1 MSQNN
6 MTVVAKFEI
15 PYFQYLDENGI
26 PTQSLPEFAKNS
38 EELIKLYRV
47 MMLMRVFDNKAVALQ
62 RTGKIGTYAGILGQ
76 EAVSVAIG
84 NVMQKDDVFFPNYR
98 EYGTYYQ
105 RGVKLSEILAYWGGD
120 ERGSNFA
127 HNAVDFPICVPIASQ
142 CLHAAGAACAFK
154 LRKQKRVAVTVLG
167 DGGTSK
173 GDFYEA
179 MNLAGDWNLPVV
191 FVINNNGWAISVPRS
206 KQTHAKTLAQK
217 AIAAGFEGVQV
228 DGNDAIAMK
237 AEFEKAMEKARKGL
251 GPTLIEA
258 ITYRLCDHTT
268 ADDAKRYRSQEEL
281 DEATRKEPLIRLR
294 KYLMS
299 QNWWSENDEEKLKNE
314 CMQEV
319 EKAVEEYY
327 NLSEPAPESMFD
339 FVYEKLPD
347 ALVEQRNELLEN
359 LT

>member
-1 MSQNN
+1 MKI
-6 MTVVAKFEI
+6 VAKFEI
-15 PYFQYLDENGI
+15 PYYQFLDENGI
-26 PTQSLPEFAKNS
+26 PTQSLPEFAKNP

-47 MMLMRVFDNKAVALQ
+47 MTLMRVFDTKAVALQ

-84 NVMQKDDVFFPNYR
+84 NVMEREDVFFPNYR

-120 ERGSNFA
+120 ERGSHFA
-127 HNAVDFPICVPIASQ
+127 NNAIDYPICVPIATQ
-142 CLHAAGAACAFK
+142 CLHATGAAYAFK
-154 LRKQKRVAVTVLG
+154 LKKQKRVAVTVIG

-191 FVINNNGWAISVPRS
+191 FVINNNGWAISVPRN
-206 KQTHAKTLAQK
+206 KQTHAQTLAQK
-217 AIAAGFEGVQV
+217 AIAAGFEGIQV
-228 DGNDAIAMK
+228 DGNDVIAVK
-237 AEFEKAMEKARKGL
+237 AQFTKAMDKARNGG

-281 DEATRKEPLIRLR
+281 EEATRKEPLIRLR
-294 KYLMS
+294 KYLIA
-299 QNWWSENDEEKLKNE
+299 QNAWSEQDEEKLKNE
-314 CMQEV
+314 CAQEV
-319 EKAVEEYY
+319 EKAVEEY
-327 NLSEPAPESMFD
+327 NNMPAPAPESMFD
-339 FVYEKLPD
+339 FVYETLPD